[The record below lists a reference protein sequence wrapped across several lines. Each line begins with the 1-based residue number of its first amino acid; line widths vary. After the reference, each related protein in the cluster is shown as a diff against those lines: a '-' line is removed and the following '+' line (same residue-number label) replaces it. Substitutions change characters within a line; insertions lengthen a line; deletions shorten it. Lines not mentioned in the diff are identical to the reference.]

1 MAIHDKLYVNF
12 KQPNSR
18 YKIFPRYPMLD
29 NRVSIRAIWS
39 CTILNQWVKF
49 TNLTLFLHYIKDMN
63 FTFRP
68 QTIWTKKGI
77 WSDFESKGSIN
88 MINTKITKPNLG
100 MKMMPTPMGRVLWLV
115 WMLIVMPTFLN
126 V

>member
-1 MAIHDKLYVNF
+1 
-12 KQPNSR
+12 
-18 YKIFPRYPMLD
+18 MLD